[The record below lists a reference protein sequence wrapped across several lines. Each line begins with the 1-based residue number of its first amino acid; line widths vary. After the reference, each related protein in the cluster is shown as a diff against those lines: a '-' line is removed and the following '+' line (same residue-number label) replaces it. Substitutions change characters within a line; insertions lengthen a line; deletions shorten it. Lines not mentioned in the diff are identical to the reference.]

1 MAAASNL
8 VLAFSAPLTPI
19 VAIMQIVEQRMR
31 NLHVSEQGPRSGEVP
46 KCNPVAAWET
56 QAQAAAEA
64 TAGDS
69 PTAEASAAQPEP
81 DHMPGPAVEI
91 RVRGNH
97 AHDASA
103 SDASQVAASAVPT
116 EAAAAAQQHVHAAD
130 MTQNHA
136 VPSQSADTLPVQ
148 IEAGPSGPTPRR
160 SHAESA
166 VNAEV
171 SQRGAHG
178 CGVRRPQHGF
188 ASADN
193 MQQALEAVSTAAGL
207 PTAAQGS
214 PGLEGFLASLGL
226 DSCVFGSNLPA
237 EGSGHSEVL
246 PVADAASAAQ
256 PDPGMSTSQEPA
268 YDIAA
273 LPDQQHQAPAGG
285 AGAPG
290 GASPSD
296 SHEAEQHQSCLSG
309 CDHSP
314 AASQRPGLPV
324 SESFAGADGVSCP
337 GMHLGRDVAR
347 LQAAVAGGRPESDA
361 WRCTARPSRDT
372 AGTARDMA
380 ETPVCTASPVPPGS
394 AEQPTAHDVPIS
406 NAEGRLDDAQSA
418 AHQLSDA
425 GAASPTRCSAHNRL
439 LQSRSK
445 PVRSQYTGRKQ
456 QDSSAADAACVAQRE
471 TFGSKCS
478 SRAGYTAVQASFDI
492 CEALGDLASASQ
504 AMQQV
509 DARPAGLDID
519 LELRMLNVQAR
530 SGLFDGARP
539 VPF

>member
-1 MAAASNL
+1 
-8 VLAFSAPLTPI
+8 
-19 VAIMQIVEQRMR
+19 MQIVEQRVR
-31 NLHVSEQGPRSGEVP
+31 NLHVSKQGPRSGEVP

-64 TAGDS
+64 TAGDG

-81 DHMPGPAVEI
+81 DHMPGPAVEV
-91 RVRGNH
+91 RVRGKH

-103 SDASQVAASAVPT
+103 SDASQVAASAGPT
-116 EAAAAAQQHVHAAD
+116 EAAAAAQKHVHAAD

-136 VPSQSADTLPVQ
+136 VPSQSADTLPGQ
-148 IEAGPSGPTPRR
+148 IEAGPSGPTPQR
-160 SHAESA
+160 SQAESA

-178 CGVRRPQHGF
+178 SGVRRPQQGF

-214 PGLEGFLASLGL
+214 PSLEGFLASLGL
-226 DSCVFGSNLPA
+226 DSCVFGSDLPA
-237 EGSGHSEVL
+237 EGSGHSEVP

-256 PDPGMSTSQEPA
+256 PAPGMSTSQEPA

-273 LPDQQHQAPAGG
+273 LPEQQHQAPAGG

-290 GASPSD
+290 GGPPSD
-296 SHEAEQHQSCLSG
+296 SHEAEQHQPCLSG

-324 SESFAGADGVSCP
+324 SESFADADEVSCP

-347 LQAAVAGGRPESDA
+347 LQAAVAGGRSEIDA
-361 WRCTARPSRDT
+361 WRCTARTQLRGPSRDT
-372 AGTARDMA
+372 AGNARDMA
-380 ETPVCTASPVPPGS
+380 ETPVCMASPVPPGS

-406 NAEGRLDDAQSA
+406 NEEGKVDDAQSA

-425 GAASPTRCSAHNRL
+425 RAASPTRCSAHNRL
-439 LQSRSK
+439 LQPRSK

-456 QDSSAADAACVAQRE
+456 QDSSAADAACVAQHE

-478 SRAGYTAVQASFDI
+478 GRAGCTAVQASFDI
-492 CEALGDLASASQ
+492 CEALGDLASESQ

-530 SGLFDGARP
+530 SGLFDGACP